1 MSLYSCRRSLYPN
14 HSENFT
20 REFVNDFF
28 NYYSVQDAQLSYFT
42 AQTHEIEISPADLR
56 LARIDETDQNMFL
69 SGTEVQYPL
78 KGVGNSYKVFVYQHK
93 DAPIPMKEW
102 TVKSISL
109 LSNNDLTL
117 NSYNDE
123 SVDRYKN
130 LMNDFINS
138 GKELN
143 QFENNDENKVIIDA
157 VNNAYTK
164 AEKHDREPQVISDNN
179 VDIIKRKYYILLIEF
194 EENPNIVWYS
204 YLYGSGEN
212 LYIRHQFYAEPQYQY
227 ESYWHNY
234 YGSLSDECFMF
245 IKDLLLSDGW
255 LPIEDKTTQDNNI
268 VTD

>member
-1 MSLYSCRRSLYPN
+1 MSLYSCRRSPYPN

-20 REFVNDFF
+20 REFVDEFF
-28 NYYSVQDAQLSYFT
+28 NNYSVQDAQLSYFT

-56 LARIDETDQNMFL
+56 LARIDETDQNLFL
-69 SGTEVQYPL
+69 SGTKVNYPL
-78 KGVGNSYKVFVYQHK
+78 KGVGNSYTVFVYQHK
-93 DAPIPMKEW
+93 DAPIPMKDW

-117 NSYNDE
+117 NSYNDD